1 MKIVNKFKDR
11 ILLKRWFW
19 ILFAITLHVCLI
31 LTIEYWQSI
40 STFSSLSSP
49 SSFVRT
55 TLVEPGVMSVELVNT
70 KEYSELFKRENS
82 QLTKESML
90 YKSQKNLNRIHP
102 VKPISSTRPPSTK
115 SSSNLAMQAMPAIP
129 ALPVIKAAEGSPEI
143 KEETAEKAGNIN
155 QPNGSSLTNPMD
167 QSVGNDSNAPNT
179 HPTGDPENTSDLQL
193 TRNDPTLKKSDAQV
207 TKVNLSYVL
216 KASLSFMTF
225 TASGEMNWVQEGDTY
240 RIRFEVHHAL
250 MGSRA
255 QSSEGEYSQQFGL
268 KPLLFT
274 DQVRSDKETVTFN
287 RDTSQLE
294 FSNNTPTTA
303 LFSNAQDQLSSSFQ
317 LGHWLTSAS
326 PLQPT
331 PSKGSRIAFQLVS
344 KKEAETREFEYI
356 GQEQV
361 ITGVGKIDAVKLL
374 RIPRS
379 SDDQKAE
386 IWISPKMGGILV
398 RLRLEEKNGDYVDQV
413 ISGINGI
420 K

>member
-1 MKIVNKFKDR
+1 MVNKLKDG

-19 ILFAITLHVCLI
+19 ILFAITLHACLI
-31 LTIEYWQSI
+31 LTIEYWKTI
-40 STFSSLSSP
+40 STLSSLASLA
-49 SSFVRT
+49 SFVTT
-55 TLVEPGVMSVELVNT
+55 TLVEPSVMSVDLVNT
-70 KEYSELFKRENS
+70 KEYSELFKRHNCQS
-82 QLTKESML
+82 TKESML
-90 YKSQKNLNRIHP
+90 YKPQKDLNRIHP
-102 VKPISSTRPPSTK
+102 PKPISSTRPPSPK
-115 SSSNLAMQAMPAIP
+115 SSSNPAMPVMP

-143 KEETAEKAGNIN
+143 KEETAEKAGNIK

-179 HPTGDPENTSDLQL
+179 HPTGDPENTSELQL
-193 TRNDPTLKKSDAQV
+193 TKNDPPLKKSDAQV
-207 TKVNLSYVL
+207 TKVNLSYFL

-225 TASGEMNWVQEGDTY
+225 TASGDMNWVQEGDTY

-255 QSSEGEYSQQFGL
+255 QSSEGEYSEEFGL

-274 DQVRSDKETVTFN
+274 DQVRSDKETVSFN
-287 RDTSQLE
+287 RDKSQLE

-303 LFSNAQDQLSSSFQ
+303 LLFDAQDQLSSSFQ

-331 PSKGSRIAFQLVS
+331 PSKGSRITFQLVS
-344 KKEAETREFEYI
+344 KKDAETREFEYI

-374 RIPRS
+374 RVPRS

-398 RLRLEEKNGDYVDQV
+398 RLRLEEKNGDFVDQV